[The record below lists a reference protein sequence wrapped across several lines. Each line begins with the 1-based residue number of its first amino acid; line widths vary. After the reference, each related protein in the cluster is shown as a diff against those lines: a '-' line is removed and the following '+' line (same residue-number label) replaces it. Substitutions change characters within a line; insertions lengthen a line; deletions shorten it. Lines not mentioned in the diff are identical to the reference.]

1 MAARLLALGDKSL
14 PRSLGGK
21 AAGLRWLA
29 EHGYRVPPTWVIV
42 APTTEPAAV
51 ADALA
56 AAIDPDRRWAVRS
69 SANVEDGGEVSY
81 AGQFLSRLDVS
92 GARELVDA
100 VVDVVASANA
110 PGVTAY
116 RLHQGDDRP
125 IEMAV
130 IVQEMIE
137 PVVSGVA
144 FSKNPVTGLSETVVE
159 AVVGSGDLLHAEG
172 STPARWVH
180 RWGDFLEEPASPPVE
195 RAVVRSVVEAT
206 AEIAHAYGGPVDLE
220 WVFDGARVW
229 WVQIRPITGLEG
241 VTIYS
246 RRISK
251 EVMPGIIKPL
261 VWSVNV
267 PMVNAA
273 WIRLFEEALGDV
285 ALEPDDLAKSFGY
298 RSYFNMTAIGEI
310 FAALGMPRESLEL
323 LLGLPAGSEQPR
335 FAPTATTM
343 RKTPRLVAMA
353 VRKARYGREVE
364 RALPELDA
372 EYRRFAATDLAAA
385 TDDDLLAD
393 IEELRRIGVRA
404 AELNVVAP
412 LLANVYGALLRS
424 LLARRGV
431 DLAEV
436 ALSAGDDDLDP
447 NRHLDALAARFRLLD
462 DDTRTAAAAGGY
474 AALPDDLAAEVDAF
488 LERFGHFSDSGND
501 FSVPAWREMPDTVV
515 AMAASRTSAERTV
528 DRRDW
533 DEVAS
538 GIPALQRAPLEAVAR
553 RAAEFIG
560 HRDRV
565 SSLYT
570 FGYGLFR
577 DYFLELGRRLSE
589 RGILGEADDVM
600 YLTIDE
606 LSAVLA
612 GSPLDASD
620 LVEAR
625 KAEIA
630 AVADVELPDIIYGE
644 DFVVEPSADA
654 ARSSWHG
661 TPTARGHHRGRV
673 RVVRGIADFGRVEDG
688 DVLAIPF
695 SDAGWT
701 PLFAKAGAVV
711 AESGG
716 MLSHSSIV
724 AREYGIPCVV
734 SVSGAM
740 QIPDGAVVAVDG
752 YQGMVTLEVGP

>member
-1 MAARLLALGDKSL
+1 MAARLLAFGDKSL

-56 AAIDPDRRWAVRS
+56 AAIEPDRRWAVRS
-69 SANVEDGGEVSY
+69 SANVEDGGDVSY

-630 AVADVELPDIIYGE
+630 AVADVELPDIIYGD
-644 DFVVEPSADA
+644 DFVVEPSADT

>member
-69 SANVEDGGEVSY
+69 SANVEDGGDVSY